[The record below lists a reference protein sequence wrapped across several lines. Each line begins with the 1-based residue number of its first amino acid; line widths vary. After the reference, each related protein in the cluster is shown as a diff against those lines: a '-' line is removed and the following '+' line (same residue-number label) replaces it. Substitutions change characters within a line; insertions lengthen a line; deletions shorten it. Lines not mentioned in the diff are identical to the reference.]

1 MVKKKNYME
10 KIDAMIG
17 VNSYFEGNF
26 YSERSI
32 CVEGKVRGRIES
44 KGCVILGENGK
55 VEGDILSTSVVVG
68 GEIIGN
74 IVATSQLEVSSTGKV
89 KGDVVSPSFVINE
102 GGIVDGFCRMLG
114 EDGLPPKLE
123 HNMEHIMAD
132 AEEVKEVEEVE
143 EAAVKE
149 DAK

>member
-1 MVKKKNYME
+1 MIKKKNYME

-26 YSERSI
+26 YSERSV
-32 CVEGKVRGRIES
+32 CVEGKVLGRVES

-55 VEGDILSTSVVVG
+55 VEGDILSSSVIVG
-68 GEIIGN
+68 GEIVGN

-89 KGDVVSPSFVINE
+89 KGDVVAPTFIINE

-114 EDGLPPKLE
+114 EDGQPPKLE
-123 HNMEHIMAD
+123 HTMEHNNLLKLTFQH
-132 AEEVKEVEEVE
+132 V
-143 EAAVKE
+143 
-149 DAK
+149 